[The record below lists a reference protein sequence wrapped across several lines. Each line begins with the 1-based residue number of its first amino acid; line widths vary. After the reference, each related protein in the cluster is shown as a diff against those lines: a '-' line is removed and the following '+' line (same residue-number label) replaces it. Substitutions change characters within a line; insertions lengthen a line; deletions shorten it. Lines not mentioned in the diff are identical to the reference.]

1 VKKEVLVSHITVE
14 PIDIQQPELE
24 DNLRIE
30 INIES
35 ELSDSIRI
43 SLSHAEA
50 KDLAEAILE
59 TINEQS

>member
-1 VKKEVLVSHITVE
+1 MKKEVLVSHIIVE
-14 PIDIQQPELE
+14 LIDIQQPELE

-43 SLSHAEA
+43 SLSDAEA
-50 KDLAEAILE
+50 KDLAEIILE